1 MRKDELIA
9 VLEGLLKDVLKARFA
24 GTERAKL
31 SRAHGYA
38 DGYMRALLDAGLVD
52 KTTLLRVVS
61 ASNTAF
67 LAEEDARGDADSGVK
82 SAGGESLPVG
92 RRAVA

>member
-24 GTERAKL
+24 GAERSKL

-38 DGYMRALLDAGLVD
+38 DGYMRALLDAGLTD
-52 KTTLLRVVS
+52 KASLLRVVS

-67 LAEEDARGDADSGVK
+67 LAEEDTRGDATSGVN
-82 SAGGESLPVG
+82 ATGAEAIPVG
-92 RRAVA
+92 RAVA

>member
-24 GTERAKL
+24 GTERTKL

-67 LAEEDARGDADSGVK
+67 LAEEDARGDADSGVN
-82 SAGGESLPVG
+82 ATGADAVAA